1 MKRISDMTRHTNIV
15 LVLLVIVLVVCSAG
29 IGGQQA
35 AAANRAELEA
45 RYEQVKALVDELRAE
60 GVSLPLRQLQQLD
73 REVQQARQ
81 MRDLSGAE
89 AALIEIE
96 AILEPHMG
104 SSEPMIKTS
113 PDSSEVVTSDSDGAP
128 SGGMFN
134 SDIANGEC
142 GDVPEGFDAFVG
154 IGYSKYNLAQVY
166 ADMGARW
173 AKVPLVAWGRIE
185 DNAPNGGVHKYRWGP
200 LDKLVKEYQDAGF
213 HLQMVLKAA
222 NPWASDTS
230 RTEGGFK
237 GRGKSSVSAPPK
249 PEHRVNYHAWV
260 AAIVERYDADGHH
273 DMPGIKYPV
282 LYWEIESEAQ
292 HEGYWRGSAQEY
304 GEVLKLAHDAAK
316 EACPESRIILSGMNL
331 ADLFYGEPTERELE
345 KRMASLPEFHR
356 KGVEF
361 VQYTMS
367 LVDYFD
373 VIELHYNRSYKTIS
387 HEVAWIRRKL
397 AEHGAD
403 KVIWAGDAISTRWLF
418 PKEVDEPKP
427 YDDDT
432 IFADL
437 TQGRENSEAGR
448 WFRAEQ
454 SRVSV
459 KRIVAG
465 ADAGL
470 ERVILLLTQDWPA
483 PKGELMDYYK
493 NWMVAGL
500 IDERKNPRPV
510 YYAVQRTITLM
521 NDFTHVERVAN
532 AGDGV
537 RLFRFEFSD
546 RPPVFVAWAD
556 EPVNQAVIK
565 LPYEKATVETIITAE
580 GERAQSRRYTVG
592 DLNLRV
598 DLDETPR
605 FIFATN
611 Q

>member
-1 MKRISDMTRHTNIV
+1 MKRISDMTKHTHIA
-15 LVLLVIVLVVCSAG
+15 LVLLAIVLAVSCAG
-29 IGGQQA
+29 IGGEQA
-35 AAANRAELEA
+35 VAANRAELGA

-73 REVQQARQ
+73 RKVQQARQ
-81 MRDLSGAE
+81 KRDLAGAE

-104 SSEPMIKTS
+104 SSAPAVETS
-113 PDSSEVVTSDSDGAP
+113 PAPSELVTSDSGGAR
-128 SGGMFN
+128 SGGMFD

-173 AKVPLVAWGRIE
+173 AKVPLVAWGLAE
-185 DNAPNGGVHKYRWGP
+185 ANAPNGGIHKYRWGP

-237 GRGKSSVSAPPK
+237 GRGNSSVSAPPK

-304 GEVLKLAHDAAK
+304 GELLKLAHDAAK
-316 EACPESRIILSGMNL
+316 EACPESRIILSGMNVG
-331 ADLFYGEPTERELE
+331 DLFYGEPTERELE
-345 KRMASLPEFHR
+345 KSMASLPEFHR

-361 VQYTMS
+361 LQYTMS

-373 VIELHYNRSYKTIS
+373 VIELHYNRNYKTIP
-387 HEVAWIRRKL
+387 HEVAWIKRKL
-397 AEHGAD
+397 AEHGAE
-403 KVIWAGDAISTRWLF
+403 KIIWAGDAISTRWLF
-418 PKEVDEPKP
+418 PKEGEDRKP

-432 IFADL
+432 IFSDL
-437 TQGRENSEAGR
+437 TQGREDSEAGR

-459 KRIVAG
+459 KRIVGG
-465 ADAGL
+465 AAAGL

-483 PKGELMDYYK
+483 PKGKLMDYYK

-521 NDFTHVERVAN
+521 NDFTSVEPVAN

-537 RLFRFEFSD
+537 RLFQFEFAD
-546 RPPVFVAWAD
+546 RPPLFVAWSD
-556 EPVNQAVIK
+556 DSKNNVEIR
-565 LPYEKATVETIITAE
+565 LPYDSATVETIITAE
-580 GERAQSRRYTVG
+580 GEKVQSRQYKV
-592 DLNLRV
+592 DDDKLRI
-598 DLDETPR
+598 DLDENPR

-611 Q
+611 K

>member
-1 MKRISDMTRHTNIV
+1 MTRHTHIA
-15 LVLLVIVLVVCSAG
+15 LVLLAIVLAASSAG
-29 IGGQQA
+29 IGGEQA
-35 AAANRAELEA
+35 VAANRAELEA
-45 RYEQVKALVDELRAE
+45 RYEQVKVLVDELRAE
-60 GVSLPLRQLQQLD
+60 GVSLPLGQLQQLN

-81 MRDLSGAE
+81 MRDLAGAE

-104 SSEPMIKTS
+104 SSEPAVETS
-113 PDSSEVVTSDSDGAP
+113 PDLSEVVTSDSGGAR
-128 SGGMFN
+128 SGGMFD

-173 AKVPLVAWGRIE
+173 AKVPLVAWGRAE
-185 DNAPNGGVHKYRWGP
+185 ANAPNGGIHKYRWGP

-213 HLQMVLKAA
+213 QLQMVLKAA

-260 AAIVERYDADGHH
+260 AAIVERYDADGHL

-304 GEVLKLAHDAAK
+304 GELLKLAHDAAK
-316 EACPESRIILSGMNL
+316 EACPESRIILSGMNMG
-331 ADLFYGEPTERELE
+331 DIFYGEPTERELE
-345 KRMASLPEFHR
+345 KNLTSLPEFHR
-356 KGVEF
+356 KGFEF
-361 VQYTMS
+361 LQYTMS

-387 HEVAWIRRKL
+387 HETAWIKRKL
-397 AEHGAD
+397 AEHGAE
-403 KVIWAGDAISTRWLF
+403 KIIWAGDAISTRWLF
-418 PKEVDEPKP
+418 PKEGGDPKP

-432 IFADL
+432 IFSDL
-437 TQGRENSEAGR
+437 TQGRENSEAAL

-459 KRIVAG
+459 KRMVAG
-465 ADAGL
+465 AAAGL

-483 PKGELMDYYK
+483 PKGKVMDFYK

-500 IDERKNPRPV
+500 IDRKKRPRPV
-510 YYAVQRTITLM
+510 YYAVQQATRLL
-521 NDFTHVERVAN
+521 DGFKSSERVSTDQN
-532 AGDGV
+532 GV
-537 RLFRFEFSD
+537 RLFRFEFD
-546 RPPVFVAWAD
+546 GRPPVFVVWAD
-556 EPVNQAVIK
+556 DHEGQILLE
-565 LPYEKATVETIITAE
+565 LPYGKATVETIVTAK
-580 GERAQSRRYTVG
+580 GEKAQGQNYSTSG
-592 DLNLRV
+592 GKLNIDV
-598 DLDETPR
+598 YETPQ
-605 FIFATN
+605 FIYAAN